1 MEERRYVS
9 LSHALTVQT
18 IPTNRSIRVI
28 IFFIRY
34 IFIQLVVVILL
45 FGNLAHILNMYK
57 DIWVQR

>member
-1 MEERRYVS
+1 MIS
-9 LSHALTVQT
+9 ALTVHT